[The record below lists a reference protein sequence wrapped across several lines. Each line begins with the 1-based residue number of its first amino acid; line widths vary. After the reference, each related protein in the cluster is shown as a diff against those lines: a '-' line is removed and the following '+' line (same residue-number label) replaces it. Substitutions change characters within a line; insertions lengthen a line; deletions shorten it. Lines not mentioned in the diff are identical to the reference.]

1 MRTDTILLPSRLQ
14 LEMRGTGLAEENIL
28 ATANHRNEDE
38 IQARVLER
46 CCVRVLD
53 PGIYA
58 IPEGGRP
65 PWGELLQ
72 CDQLVLL
79 IRLRC
84 LSYLDGAEYEID
96 NIQCPGCSR
105 PVSWKVDIIKDLPV
119 RAFPDDMI
127 DLLKRKDPVE
137 TMIAGRRVKFKIPT
151 SRDMRLAERLQ
162 DEFPERV
169 MAANLR
175 ARLVDVEGVDRREW
189 MDWLDGNNGTS
200 SKFAGLSSEE
210 SEALR
215 DAYDAADGGIDT
227 DVEIT
232 CQRPAC
238 KRRFT
243 IALPFDQGFLL
254 PNKGIRARKR
264 ARRLGQDSSEG

>member
-1 MRTDTILLPSRLQ
+1 
-14 LEMRGTGLAEENIL
+14 
-28 ATANHRNEDE
+28 
-38 IQARVLER
+38 
-46 CCVRVLD
+46 
-53 PGIYA
+53 
-58 IPEGGRP
+58 
-65 PWGELLQ
+65 
-72 CDQLVLL
+72 
-79 IRLRC
+79 
-84 LSYLDGAEYEID
+84 
-96 NIQCPGCSR
+96 
-105 PVSWKVDIIKDLPV
+105 
-119 RAFPDDMI
+119 
-127 DLLKRKDPVE
+127 
-137 TMIAGRRVKFKIPT
+137 
-151 SRDMRLAERLQ
+151 
-162 DEFPERV
+162 

-264 ARRLGQDSSEG
+264 ARRLGQDSSDG